1 MALFYGHSTFV
12 VIDGGGSVCVCVCLL
27 FFFYVLNWHQK
38 AVTRLKDAG
47 RIQTHTEHI
56 LPTGAHRRDWDELQ
70 RRPSSGDGVGL
81 NT

>member
-1 MALFYGHSTFV
+1 MAAVLC
-12 VIDGGGSVCVCVCLL
+12 VCVCVHMCMCVVF

-38 AVTRLKDAG
+38 AVTRLKDAE

-56 LPTGAHRRDWDELQ
+56 LPTGVHRRDWDKLQ
-70 RRPSSGDGVGL
+70 QRQSSGDGVGF